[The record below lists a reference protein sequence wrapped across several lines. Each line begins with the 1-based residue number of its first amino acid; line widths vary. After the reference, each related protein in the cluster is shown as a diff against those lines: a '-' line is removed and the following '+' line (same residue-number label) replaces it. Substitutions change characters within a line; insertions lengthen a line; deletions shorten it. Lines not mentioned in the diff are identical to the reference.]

1 MDIGS
6 QRKQEMIRDWW
17 ERNPM
22 TYNRRGMSPYQEGTR
37 EWFEEIDRKLFSQA
51 RKFFAHGYG
60 EKPFARLIPYANHNG
75 KDVLEVGSGSG
86 VHTRLLAEAGARLI
100 AIDLTSKA
108 VELTRRRLDLYG
120 LQADVRRMDAEQMNF
135 EPGQFDFIWSWGV
148 IQHSSEPNRIVA
160 ELARV
165 LRPGGEARVMVYHR
179 HSINVLLS
187 LFRGCL
193 TGSLWKEGI
202 TRTLNQ
208 YSDGFIAHYFT
219 IREAK
224 LLFEQYFHKVE
235 TRVFGQKNE
244 LLPIPGSG
252 ALGKFKASVAQ
263 VIPDRVASTVLYRLG
278 GFLFV
283 IARKEDASPT
293 RGSRLLRV

>member
-1 MDIGS
+1 MDIGG
-6 QRKQEMIRDWW
+6 QRKQETIRDWW

-22 TYNRRGMSPYQEGTR
+22 TYDWRGTSPYPEEMR
-37 EWFEEIDRKLFSQA
+37 AWFEEMDRRLFNHASS
-51 RKFFAHGYG
+51 FFAHGYG
-60 EKPFARLIPYANHNG
+60 EKPFVRLIPYANLNG
-75 KDVLEVGSGSG
+75 KDVLEVGCGSG
-86 VHTRLLAEAGARLI
+86 VHTRLLAEAGARLV
-100 AIDLTSKA
+100 AIDLTMKA

-120 LQADVRRMDAEQMNF
+120 LHADVRQMDAEQMNF

-148 IQHSSEPNRIVA
+148 IHHSSEPTRIVA
-160 ELARV
+160 EFARV
-165 LRPGGEARVMVYHR
+165 LRPGGETRVMVYHK
-179 HSINVLLS
+179 HSIHVLLS

-202 TRTLNQ
+202 AGTLNQ

-219 IREAK
+219 VREAR
-224 LLFEQYFHKVE
+224 LLFERHFHRVE

-252 ALGKFKASVAQ
+252 ALGQFKASVAR
-263 VIPDRVASTVLYRLG
+263 VIPDRVASTILCRLG

-283 IARKEDASPT
+283 IARKEF
-293 RGSRLLRV
+293 